1 MPAWCSIATR
11 HEMRRTFA
19 ASLTGLAVLV
29 LTGLPA
35 LAQLPAASD
44 NTLGENNQ
52 RVLPIAEAF
61 PWYVSEAEPGQFHVV
76 FNPAPEHYLYRHAF
90 GFRLR
95 TGDEEAQIEFR
106 LPPGLEKTDQFSA
119 TSSRITNTWR
129 PNSISAGTFRPAP
142 CCLSNSRAAPIG
154 VFATLPNRRNSNF
167 LPLIFERTAIR
178 LIFCENAP
186 KFM

>member
-106 LPPGLEKTDQFSA
+106 LPPGLEKTDQFFGDIVA
-119 TSSRITNTWR
+119 YYEHVAAELDIGRDIPAGALLLIEFQGCADWGFCYPPQQAKFELPSR
-129 PNSISAGTFRPAP
+129 
-142 CCLSNSRAAPIG
+142 
-154 VFATLPNRRNSNF
+154 
-167 LPLIFERTAIR
+167 
-178 LIFCENAP
+178 
-186 KFM
+186 

>member
-106 LPPGLEKTDQFSA
+106 LPPGLEKTDQFFGDIVA
-119 TSSRITNTWR
+119 YYEHVAAELDIGRDIPAGALLLIEFQGCADWGFCYPPQQAEFELPSR
-129 PNSISAGTFRPAP
+129 
-142 CCLSNSRAAPIG
+142 
-154 VFATLPNRRNSNF
+154 
-167 LPLIFERTAIR
+167 
-178 LIFCENAP
+178 
-186 KFM
+186 